1 MEKQVLKAQEF
12 QLTDENGK
20 IRARLGLTKD
30 QTPFLCFYDEQTIA
44 RVFFLLSESQ
54 QPHLIFY
61 NSQHNPVLSLNI
73 YNDKPA
79 ILLQGQKRELILQV
93 TDQDEI
99 GIHARDTQGN
109 LLFRLFA
116 EKEKTWFILSYPNNN
131 KQIVLLAKE
140 NGNTTLGISA
150 PEGESQIGL
159 TVNKE
164 SPILMVFHKNGK
176 ASTLRIKADE
186 LEKIISKLE
195 DTSTT
200 K

>member
-1 MEKQVLKAQEF
+1 MSKEILTAQEF
-12 QLTDENGK
+12 QLKDKKGK

-73 YNDKPA
+73 YNDKPT

-116 EKEKTWFILSYPNNN
+116 EKERTWFILSYPNNN

-140 NGNTTLGISA
+140 SGNTTLGISA

-164 SPILMVFHKNGK
+164 SPILMVFDKNGK
-176 ASTLRIKADE
+176 ASALRIKADE
-186 LEKIISKLE
+186 LEKIISKLD
-195 DTSTT
+195 DTFST